1 MTLINKI
8 GLLGLIGVVALIIIY
23 VIRPNYQQKT
33 ISSTYVWKLSLKKKK
48 KKVPVSTIRNLLLF
62 LCQMLALTCLAMILM
77 KPAIVLKTPAEE
89 SETILIL
96 DTSASM
102 RTESE
107 DSGETRF
114 ERAVAAVKDSFTRT
128 LQGGGVST
136 VILAGKTPEY
146 LFKRMSGDAALA
158 ATRFEDL
165 ANKDIG
171 YEVADIDA
179 ALKESENVLYDNPD
193 AVIYVYTDANYY
205 SVPDGVNVVNI
216 SEESEWNA
224 AILDARAD
232 WDEGYYSF
240 TVQAACYGKDAR
252 LPINVEIYDVN
263 GIVNESIKF
272 TVLADYNDGTPVTL
286 ILRYRKSDENGGN
299 ENTQDRQLCYLD
311 NLIPSNLPKI
321 YSFSSVYLELPEN
334 EVIDSYDADND
345 FYVYGGQKQTLKV
358 QYASAEPNPFVNGAL
373 SNLSRDFAG
382 SWDMQ
387 ITEVKKGEAG
397 ATSGFDLYI
406 FERQMPENVPTDG
419 VVFLF
424 DPVSAP
430 SGCGFIRD
438 SEIEFRQTNN
448 RYPSLF
454 GGTEHPIMKNI
465 DPNYI
470 RVSRSQMLAGGQ
482 DAAYQV
488 LMSSLNQLPMLMVRN
503 DIGKEGGR
511 QMLVLSFSFA
521 YSNFGVLPEFYLLMK
536 NAFEYFFPST
546 VNKYAYEIGEK
557 AELNARGT
565 SLSISSYA
573 FEEPIEKTEFPA
585 SAVLSAPGT
594 YTITQTTYYGMVV
607 TEKIYVKIPGAES
620 NITGIKNNLYSPER
634 EKNEADYFRDV
645 ITYIA
650 AALVAFLFI
659 EWCLHLK
666 DGV

>member
-89 SETILIL
+89 AETILIL

-146 LFKRMSGDAALA
+146 LFKRMSGDATLA

-299 ENTQDRQLCYLD
+299 ENTQDRQVCYLD
-311 NLIPSNLPKI
+311 NLIPSNRPKI
-321 YSFSSVYLELPEN
+321 YSFSSVYLEFSES

-373 SNLSRDFAG
+373 SNLSSDFAG
-382 SWDMQ
+382 SGEMQ

-430 SGCGFIRD
+430 SGCGFIRN
-438 SEIEFRQTNN
+438 SEIEYRQTNN
-448 RYPSLF
+448 RYPSLV

-470 RVSRSQMLAGGQ
+470 RVSRSQMLARGQ

-488 LMSSLNQLPMLMVRN
+488 LMSLNQLPMLMVRN

-557 AELNARGT
+557 AELYARGA

-585 SAVLSAPGT
+585 SVVLSAPGT

>member
-128 LQGGGVST
+128 LQSGGVST

-146 LFKRMSGDAALA
+146 LFKRMSGDATLA

-205 SVPDGVNVVNI
+205 SVPDGVNVVNV

-263 GIVNESIKF
+263 GIVNETIKF

-299 ENTQDRQLCYLD
+299 ENTQDRQVCYLD
-311 NLIPSNLPKI
+311 NLIPSNSPKI
-321 YSFSSVYLELPEN
+321 YSFSSVYLEFPES

-358 QYASAEPNPFVNGAL
+358 QYASAEPNPFVNGVL
-373 SNLSRDFAG
+373 SNLSSDFGA
-382 SWDMQ
+382 SYDIQ
-387 ITEVKKGEAG
+387 ITEVKKDEAG

-430 SGCGFIRD
+430 SGCGFIRN
-438 SEIEFRQTNN
+438 SEIEYRQTNN
-448 RYPSLF
+448 RYPSLV

-488 LMSSLNQLPMLMVRN
+488 LMSLNQLPMLMVRN

-557 AELNARGT
+557 AELNARGA

-585 SAVLSAPGT
+585 SVVLSAPGT

>member
-146 LFKRMSGDAALA
+146 LFKRMSGDATLA

-263 GIVNESIKF
+263 GIVNETIKF

-299 ENTQDRQLCYLD
+299 ENTQDRQVCYLD
-311 NLIPSNLPKI
+311 NLIPSNRPKI
-321 YSFSSVYLELPEN
+321 YSFSSVYLEFSES

-373 SNLSRDFAG
+373 SNLSSDFAG

-430 SGCGFIRD
+430 SGCGFIRN
-438 SEIEFRQTNN
+438 SEIEYRQTNN
-448 RYPSLF
+448 RYPSLV

-470 RVSRSQMLAGGQ
+470 RVSRSQMLARGQ

-488 LMSSLNQLPMLMVRN
+488 LMSLNQLPMLMVRN

-557 AELNARGT
+557 AELYARGA

-585 SAVLSAPGT
+585 SVVLSAPGT

>member
-8 GLLGLIGVVALIIIY
+8 GLFGLIGVVALIIIY

-146 LFKRMSGDAALA
+146 LFKRMSGDATLA

-205 SVPDGVNVVNI
+205 SVPDGVNVVNV

-263 GIVNESIKF
+263 GIVNETIKF

-299 ENTQDRQLCYLD
+299 ENTQDRQVCYLD

-321 YSFSSVYLELPEN
+321 YSFSSVYLEFSES

-373 SNLSRDFAG
+373 SNLSSDFAG

-430 SGCGFIRD
+430 SGCGFIRN
-438 SEIEFRQTNN
+438 SEIEYRQTNN
-448 RYPSLF
+448 RYPSLV

-488 LMSSLNQLPMLMVRN
+488 LMALNQLPMLMVRN

-585 SAVLSAPGT
+585 SVVLSAPGT

-620 NITGIKNNLYSPER
+620 NITGIKNKLYSPER

>member
-146 LFKRMSGDAALA
+146 LFKRMSGDATLA

-205 SVPDGVNVVNI
+205 RVPDGVNVVNV

-263 GIVNESIKF
+263 GIVNETIKF

-321 YSFSSVYLELPEN
+321 YSFSSVYLEFSES

-373 SNLSRDFAG
+373 SNLSSDFAG

-430 SGCGFIRD
+430 SGCGFIRN
-438 SEIEFRQTNN
+438 SEIEYRQTNN
-448 RYPSLF
+448 RYPSLV

-488 LMSSLNQLPMLMVRN
+488 LMALNQLPMLMVRN

-585 SAVLSAPGT
+585 SVVLSAPGT
-594 YTITQTTYYGMVV
+594 YTITQTTYYGMSV

>member
-114 ERAVAAVKDSFTRT
+114 ERAIAAVKDSFTRT

-146 LFKRMSGDAALA
+146 LFKRMSGDATLA

-263 GIVNESIKF
+263 GIVNETIKF

-299 ENTQDRQLCYLD
+299 ENTQDRQVCYLD
-311 NLIPSNLPKI
+311 NLIPSNRPKI
-321 YSFSSVYLELPEN
+321 YSFSSVYLEFSES

-373 SNLSRDFAG
+373 SNLSSDFAG

-430 SGCGFIRD
+430 SGCGFIRN
-438 SEIEFRQTNN
+438 SEIEYRQTNN
-448 RYPSLF
+448 RYPSLV

-470 RVSRSQMLAGGQ
+470 RVSRSQMLARGQ

-488 LMSSLNQLPMLMVRN
+488 LMSLNQLPMLMVRN

-557 AELNARGT
+557 AELYARGA

-585 SAVLSAPGT
+585 SVVLSAPGT

>member
-146 LFKRMSGDAALA
+146 LFKRMSGDATLA

-263 GIVNESIKF
+263 GIVNETIKF

-321 YSFSSVYLELPEN
+321 YSFSSVYLEFPES

-430 SGCGFIRD
+430 SGCGFIRN
-438 SEIEFRQTNN
+438 SEIEYRQTNN
-448 RYPSLF
+448 RYPSLV

-488 LMSSLNQLPMLMVRN
+488 LMALNQLPMLMVRN

-585 SAVLSAPGT
+585 SVVLSAPGT
-594 YTITQTTYYGMVV
+594 YTITQTTYYGMLV

>member
-146 LFKRMSGDAALA
+146 LFKRMSGDATLA

-205 SVPDGVNVVNI
+205 SVPDGVNVVNV

-263 GIVNESIKF
+263 GIVNETIKF

-299 ENTQDRQLCYLD
+299 ENTQDRQVCYLD

-321 YSFSSVYLELPEN
+321 YSFSSVYLEFPES

-373 SNLSRDFAG
+373 SNLSSDFAG

-430 SGCGFIRD
+430 SGCGFIRN
-438 SEIEFRQTNN
+438 SEIEYRQTNN
-448 RYPSLF
+448 RYPSLV

-488 LMSSLNQLPMLMVRN
+488 LMALNQLPMLMVRN

-557 AELNARGT
+557 AELNARGA

-585 SAVLSAPGT
+585 SVVLSAPGT

-620 NITGIKNNLYSPER
+620 NITGIKNKLYSPER

>member
-89 SETILIL
+89 AETILIL

-146 LFKRMSGDAALA
+146 LFKRMSGDATLA

-299 ENTQDRQLCYLD
+299 ENTQDRQVCYLD
-311 NLIPSNLPKI
+311 NLIPSNRPKI
-321 YSFSSVYLELPEN
+321 YSFSSVYLEFSES

-373 SNLSRDFAG
+373 SNLSSDFAG

-430 SGCGFIRD
+430 SGCGFIRN
-438 SEIEFRQTNN
+438 SEIEYRQTNN
-448 RYPSLF
+448 RYPSLV

-470 RVSRSQMLAGGQ
+470 RVSRSQMLARGQ

-488 LMSSLNQLPMLMVRN
+488 LMSLNQLPMLMVRN

-557 AELNARGT
+557 AELYARGA

-585 SAVLSAPGT
+585 SVVLSAPGT

>member
-8 GLLGLIGVVALIIIY
+8 GLLGLLGVVALIIIY

-146 LFKRMSGDAALA
+146 LFKRMSGDATLA

-205 SVPDGVNVVNI
+205 SVPDGVNVVNV

-263 GIVNESIKF
+263 GIVNETIKF

-321 YSFSSVYLELPEN
+321 YSFSSVYLEFSES

-373 SNLSRDFAG
+373 SNLSSDFAG

-430 SGCGFIRD
+430 SGCGFIRN
-438 SEIEFRQTNN
+438 SEIEYRQTNN
-448 RYPSLF
+448 RYPSLV

-488 LMSSLNQLPMLMVRN
+488 LMALNQLPMLMVRN

-557 AELNARGT
+557 AELYARGA

-585 SAVLSAPGT
+585 SVVLSAPGT

>member
-146 LFKRMSGDAALA
+146 LFKRMSGDATLA

-263 GIVNESIKF
+263 GIVNETIKF

-299 ENTQDRQLCYLD
+299 ENTQDRQVCYLD

-321 YSFSSVYLELPEN
+321 YSFSSVYLEFSES

-373 SNLSRDFAG
+373 SNLSSDFAG

-430 SGCGFIRD
+430 SGCGFIRN
-438 SEIEFRQTNN
+438 SEIEYRQTNN
-448 RYPSLF
+448 RYPSLV

-488 LMSSLNQLPMLMVRN
+488 LMALNQLPMLMVRN

-585 SAVLSAPGT
+585 SVVLSAPGT
-594 YTITQTTYYGMVV
+594 YTITQTTYYGMLV

>member
-48 KKVPVSTIRNLLLF
+48 KTVPVSTIRNLQLF

-146 LFKRMSGDAALA
+146 LFKRMSGDATLA

-263 GIVNESIKF
+263 GIVNETIKF

-299 ENTQDRQLCYLD
+299 ENTQDRQVCYLD
-311 NLIPSNLPKI
+311 NLIPSNRPKI
-321 YSFSSVYLELPEN
+321 YSFSSVYLEFSES

-373 SNLSRDFAG
+373 SNLSSDFAG

-430 SGCGFIRD
+430 SGCGFIRN
-438 SEIEFRQTNN
+438 SEIEYRQTNN
-448 RYPSLF
+448 RYPSLV

-470 RVSRSQMLAGGQ
+470 RVSRSQMLARGQ

-488 LMSSLNQLPMLMVRN
+488 LMSLNQLPMLMVRN

-557 AELNARGT
+557 AELYARGA

-585 SAVLSAPGT
+585 SVVLSAPGT

>member
-33 ISSTYVWKLSLKKKK
+33 ISSTYIWKLSLKKKK

-146 LFKRMSGDAALA
+146 LFKRMSGDATLA

-263 GIVNESIKF
+263 GIVNETIKF

-299 ENTQDRQLCYLD
+299 ENTQDRQVCYLD

-321 YSFSSVYLELPEN
+321 YSFSSVYLEFSES

-373 SNLSRDFAG
+373 SNLSSDFAG

-430 SGCGFIRD
+430 SGCGFIRN
-438 SEIEFRQTNN
+438 SEIEYRQTNN
-448 RYPSLF
+448 RYPSLV

-488 LMSSLNQLPMLMVRN
+488 LMALNQLPMLMVRN

-585 SAVLSAPGT
+585 SVVLSAPGT

>member
-96 DTSASM
+96 DASASM

-146 LFKRMSGDAALA
+146 LFKRMSGDATLA

-263 GIVNESIKF
+263 GIVNETIKF

-299 ENTQDRQLCYLD
+299 ENTQDRQVCYLD
-311 NLIPSNLPKI
+311 NLIPSNSPKI
-321 YSFSSVYLELPEN
+321 YSFSSVYLEFSES

-373 SNLSRDFAG
+373 SNLSSDFAG

-430 SGCGFIRD
+430 SGCGFIRN

-488 LMSSLNQLPMLMVRN
+488 LMSLNQLPMLMVRN

-557 AELNARGT
+557 AELNARGA

-585 SAVLSAPGT
+585 SVVLSAPGT

>member
-146 LFKRMSGDAALA
+146 LFKRMSGDATLA

-205 SVPDGVNVVNI
+205 SVPDGVNVVNV

-263 GIVNESIKF
+263 GIVNETIKF

-321 YSFSSVYLELPEN
+321 YSFSSVYLEFSES

-373 SNLSRDFAG
+373 SNLSSDFAG

-430 SGCGFIRD
+430 SGCGFIRN
-438 SEIEFRQTNN
+438 SEIEYRQTNN
-448 RYPSLF
+448 RYPSLV

-488 LMSSLNQLPMLMVRN
+488 LMALNQLPMLMVRN

-585 SAVLSAPGT
+585 SVVLSAPGT

-607 TEKIYVKIPGAES
+607 TEKIYVKISGAES
-620 NITGIKNNLYSPER
+620 NITGIKNKLYSPER

>member
-146 LFKRMSGDAALA
+146 LFKRMSGDATLA

-179 ALKESENVLYDNPD
+179 ALKESESVLYDNPD

-263 GIVNESIKF
+263 GIVNETIKF
-272 TVLADYNDGTPVTL
+272 TVLADYNDGTPVSL

-299 ENTQDRQLCYLD
+299 ENTQDRQVCYLD
-311 NLIPSNLPKI
+311 NLIPSNRPKI
-321 YSFSSVYLELPEN
+321 YSFSSVYLEFSES

-373 SNLSRDFAG
+373 SNLSSDFAG

-430 SGCGFIRD
+430 SGCGFIRN

-488 LMSSLNQLPMLMVRN
+488 LMSLNQLPMLMVRN

-557 AELNARGT
+557 AELNARGA

-585 SAVLSAPGT
+585 SVVLSAPGT

>member
-146 LFKRMSGDAALA
+146 LCKRMSGDATLA

-263 GIVNESIKF
+263 GIVNETIKF
-272 TVLADYNDGTPVTL
+272 TVLADYNDGTPVSL

-299 ENTQDRQLCYLD
+299 ENTQDRQVCYLD
-311 NLIPSNLPKI
+311 NLIPSNRPKI
-321 YSFSSVYLELPEN
+321 YSFSSVYLEFSES

-373 SNLSRDFAG
+373 SNLSSDFAG

-430 SGCGFIRD
+430 SGCGFIRN

-488 LMSSLNQLPMLMVRN
+488 LMSLNQLPMLMVRN

-557 AELNARGT
+557 AELNARGA

-585 SAVLSAPGT
+585 SVVLSAPGT

>member
-96 DTSASM
+96 DASASM

-146 LFKRMSGDAALA
+146 LFKRMSGDATLA

-263 GIVNESIKF
+263 GIVNETIKF

-299 ENTQDRQLCYLD
+299 ENTQDRQVCYLD
-311 NLIPSNLPKI
+311 NLIPSNSPKI
-321 YSFSSVYLELPEN
+321 YSFSFVYLEFSES

-373 SNLSRDFAG
+373 SNLSSDFAG

-430 SGCGFIRD
+430 SGCGFIRN

-488 LMSSLNQLPMLMVRN
+488 LMSLNQLPMLMVRN

-557 AELNARGT
+557 AELNARGA

-585 SAVLSAPGT
+585 SVVLSAPGT

>member
-146 LFKRMSGDAALA
+146 LFKRMSGDATLA

-263 GIVNESIKF
+263 GIVNETIKF

-321 YSFSSVYLELPEN
+321 YSFSSVYLEFSES

-373 SNLSRDFAG
+373 SNLSSDFAG

-430 SGCGFIRD
+430 SGCGFIRN
-438 SEIEFRQTNN
+438 SEIEYRQTNN
-448 RYPSLF
+448 RYPSLV

-488 LMSSLNQLPMLMVRN
+488 LMALNQLPMLMVRN

-585 SAVLSAPGT
+585 SVVLSAPGT

-620 NITGIKNNLYSPER
+620 NITGIKNKLYSPER

>member
-146 LFKRMSGDAALA
+146 LFKRMSGDATLA

-205 SVPDGVNVVNI
+205 SVPDGVNVVNV

-263 GIVNESIKF
+263 GIVNETIKF

-299 ENTQDRQLCYLD
+299 ENTQDRQVCYLD

-321 YSFSSVYLELPEN
+321 YSFSSVYLEFSES

-373 SNLSRDFAG
+373 SNLSSDFAG

-430 SGCGFIRD
+430 SGCGFIRN

-488 LMSSLNQLPMLMVRN
+488 LMSLNQLPMLMVRN

-557 AELNARGT
+557 AELNARGA

-585 SAVLSAPGT
+585 SVVLSAPGT

>member
-146 LFKRMSGDAALA
+146 LFKRMSGDATLA

-263 GIVNESIKF
+263 GIVNETIKF

-299 ENTQDRQLCYLD
+299 ENTQDRQVCYLD
-311 NLIPSNLPKI
+311 NLIPSNSPKI
-321 YSFSSVYLELPEN
+321 YSFSSVYLEFSES

-373 SNLSRDFAG
+373 SNLSSDFAG

-430 SGCGFIRD
+430 SGCGFIRN

-488 LMSSLNQLPMLMVRN
+488 LMSLNQLPMLMVRN

-557 AELNARGT
+557 AELNARGA

-585 SAVLSAPGT
+585 SVVLSAPGT

>member
-146 LFKRMSGDAALA
+146 LCKRMSGDATLA

-165 ANKDIG
+165 ANRDIG

-263 GIVNESIKF
+263 GIVNETIKF

-299 ENTQDRQLCYLD
+299 ENTQDRQVCYLD

-321 YSFSSVYLELPEN
+321 YSFSSVYLEFSES

-373 SNLSRDFAG
+373 SNLSSDFAG

-430 SGCGFIRD
+430 SGCGFIRN
-438 SEIEFRQTNN
+438 SEIEYRQTNN
-448 RYPSLF
+448 RYPSLV

-488 LMSSLNQLPMLMVRN
+488 LMALNQLPMLMVRN

-585 SAVLSAPGT
+585 SVVLSAPGT
-594 YTITQTTYYGMVV
+594 YTITQTTYYGMLV

>member
-146 LFKRMSGDAALA
+146 LFKRMSGDATLA

-263 GIVNESIKF
+263 GIVNETIKF

-299 ENTQDRQLCYLD
+299 ENTQDRQVCYLD
-311 NLIPSNLPKI
+311 NLIPSNRPKI
-321 YSFSSVYLELPEN
+321 YSFSSVYLEFSES

-373 SNLSRDFAG
+373 SNLSSDFAG

-430 SGCGFIRD
+430 SGCGFIRN
-438 SEIEFRQTNN
+438 SEIEFGQTNN

-488 LMSSLNQLPMLMVRN
+488 LMSLNQLPMLMVRN

-557 AELNARGT
+557 AELNARGA

-585 SAVLSAPGT
+585 SVVLSAPGT

>member
-8 GLLGLIGVVALIIIY
+8 GLFGLIGVVALIIIY

-146 LFKRMSGDAALA
+146 LFKRMSGDATLA

-263 GIVNESIKF
+263 GIVNETIKF

-299 ENTQDRQLCYLD
+299 ENTQDRQVCYLD
-311 NLIPSNLPKI
+311 NLIPSNSPKI
-321 YSFSSVYLELPEN
+321 YSFSSVYLEFSES

-373 SNLSRDFAG
+373 SNLSSDFAG

-430 SGCGFIRD
+430 SGCGFIRN

-488 LMSSLNQLPMLMVRN
+488 LMSLNQLPMLMVRN

-557 AELNARGT
+557 AELNARGA

-585 SAVLSAPGT
+585 SVVLSAPGT